1 MLGTWQSV
9 ALVDLN
15 QGNPRRSPRLSFLP
29 GQRRPVGWCP
39 VQTHEIRKRFL
50 DHFVNAGHTEVPSA
64 SVILDDPNLLFVNA
78 GMVQF
83 VPFFL
88 GQRTAPYTTATSIQ
102 KCIRTPDIDEV
113 GITTRHNTFF
123 QMAGNFSFG
132 DYFKRGAIELAW
144 TLLTN
149 PVSEGGYGFDPERLW
164 ATVFYD
170 DDEAVALWQEVA
182 GLPPERIQRR
192 GMADNYWSMGIPG
205 PCGPCSE
212 IYYDRGPEY
221 GVEGGPEADENRYIE
236 IWNLVFMQN
245 ERGEGT
251 SKDDFEILGPLPR
264 QNIDTGM
271 GVERIACLLQGV
283 DNVYETDL
291 LRPVI
296 DTVEQ
301 YAPRGYGQGNG
312 TDDIRYRVIADH
324 TRTAAIIIA
333 DGVTPSNEG
342 RGYVLRRLL
351 RRIIRSAKLLGIEAP
366 IVGELMA
373 TVRDAM
379 GPSYPELVTDF
390 DRISRIAVAEETAF
404 NRTLASG
411 SKLFEDAATAT
422 RSSGKT
428 QLAGSDAFALH
439 DTYGFPIE
447 LTLEMAAEAG
457 LSVDELGFRELMAEQ
472 RRRAK
477 ADAAARK
484 HAHADLSAFR
494 ELVDAGPT
502 EFTGFDELSSEARIL
517 GIFVDGKRVPV
528 VAHHA
533 PGDTELRVEIVLDRT
548 PLYAES
554 GGQIADAGWITGTGG
569 SQSAKAAVTDV
580 QKIAKSLWVHRVNV
594 ESGEFVEG
602 DTIVAAVD
610 PHWRRGA
617 TQGHSG
623 THMVHAA
630 LRQVLGPNAV
640 QAGSLNRPGY
650 LRFDFNSQS
659 ALTEEQ
665 RNQVEE
671 VSNEAVQADY
681 PVNTF
686 LTGLEKAKAMGAMA
700 MFGEQYPDEVRVV
713 EIGGPFSL
721 ELCGGTHV
729 NNSAQIGPITIL
741 GESSVGSG
749 VRRVEAYVGLDSFR
763 HLSKERALMAG
774 LASSLKVPSDE
785 VPARVAI
792 LVEKLKTAEKELE
805 RVRLNA
811 ARSGAADAAGTAEQI
826 GTVRLVAQRMAS
838 GMSAGDLRSLVGDI
852 KSRLG
857 SDPGVVVLIAEADS
871 ENGPTVPFVVA
882 ANQAAQDAGVRANEL
897 VQCVSTAV
905 GGRGGGK
912 PDLAQGSGKDAA
924 GIEAALAAVRAELAR
939 G

>member
-1 MLGTWQSV
+1 M
-9 ALVDLN
+9 
-15 QGNPRRSPRLSFLP
+15 
-29 GQRRPVGWCP
+29 
-39 VQTHEIRKRFL
+39 QTHDIRKRFT
-50 DHFVNAGHTEVPSA
+50 DHFVQAGHTEVPSA

-83 VPFFL
+83 VPYFL
-88 GQRTAPYTTATSIQ
+88 GQRTPPYSTATSIQ

-132 DYFKRGAIELAW
+132 DYFKRRAIELAW
-144 TLLTN
+144 NLLTK
-149 PVSEGGYGFDPERLW
+149 PVADGGYGMDRERLW

-170 DDEAVALWQEVA
+170 DDEAVQLWQEVA

-221 GVEGGPEADENRYIE
+221 GIEGGPEANEDRYIE

-245 ERGEGT
+245 ERGEGS
-251 SKDDFEILGPLPR
+251 SKEDFEILGPLPR

-296 DTVEQ
+296 DKTAEF
-301 YAPRGYGQGNG
+301 APRGYGCG
-312 TDDIRYRVIADH
+312 TDADDVRYRIIADH
-324 TRTAAIIIA
+324 SRTAAIIIA

-351 RRIIRSAKLLGIEAP
+351 RRIVRAAKLLGIERP
-366 IVGELMA
+366 LVGELMA

-390 DRISRIAVAEETAF
+390 DRINRIAVAEETAF

-411 SKLFEDAATAT
+411 SRLFDEAAAAT
-422 RSSGKT
+422 RSAGKT
-428 QLAGSDAFALH
+428 ELAGADAFALH

-502 EFTGFDELSSEARIL
+502 EFTGFDELTSTARIL

-528 VAHHA
+528 IAHHPRTQSQTA
-533 PGDTELRVEIVLDRT
+533 PPQRVEVVLDRT

-554 GGQIADAGWITGTGG
+554 GGQIADTGVITGTGAN
-569 SQSAKAAVTDV
+569 QTARAAVTDV
-580 QKIAKSLWVHRVNV
+580 QKIAKTLWVHRVSV

-602 DTIVAAVD
+602 DTVEAAVD
-610 PHWRRGA
+610 REWRHGA
-617 TQGHSG
+617 AQGHSG
-623 THMVHAA
+623 THLVHAA

-650 LRFDFNSQS
+650 LRFDFQWQGPLS
-659 ALTEEQ
+659 EDQ
-665 RNQVEE
+665 RSRIEE
-671 VSNEAVQADY
+671 VANEAVEADY

-686 LTGLEKAKAMGAMA
+686 TTALEEAKAMGAMA
-700 MFGEQYPDEVRVV
+700 LFGEQYPDEVRVV

-729 NNSAQIGPITIL
+729 HNSARIGPVTVL

-763 HLSKERALMAG
+763 HLAKERALMAG
-774 LASSLKVPSDE
+774 LAASLKVPSEE
-785 VPARVAI
+785 VPGRVAT
-792 LVEKLKTAEKELE
+792 LVERLKSAEKELE
-805 RVRLNA
+805 RVRLAA
-811 ARSGAADAAGTAEQI
+811 ARANAADAAGTAESV
-826 GTVRLVAQRMAS
+826 GKVRLVAQRTAS
-838 GMSAGDLRSLVGDI
+838 GMSAADLRSLVGDI
-852 KSRLG
+852 RGRLG
-857 SDPGVVVLIAEADS
+857 SEPGVVVLLAEHDGA
-871 ENGPTVPFVVA
+871 VPFVVA
-882 ANQAAQDAGVRANEL
+882 ANQAAQDAGVRADDL
-897 VQCVSTAV
+897 ARVVAAAV

-912 PDLAQGSGKDAA
+912 AELAQGSGSDPAA
-924 GIEAALAAVRAELAR
+924 IEAALAAVRAEVAR

>member
-1 MLGTWQSV
+1 
-9 ALVDLN
+9 
-15 QGNPRRSPRLSFLP
+15 
-29 GQRRPVGWCP
+29 

-88 GQRTAPYTTATSIQ
+88 GQRTPPYPTATSIQ

-132 DYFKRGAIELAW
+132 DYFKREAIELAW

-149 PVSEGGYGFDPERLW
+149 KVEDGGYQLDPEKIW
-164 ATVFYD
+164 ATVYFD
-170 DDEAVALWQEVA
+170 DDEAVRLWQEIA
-182 GLPPERIQRR
+182 GLPLERIQRR

-205 PCGPCSE
+205 PCGPSSE
-212 IYYDRGPEY
+212 IYYDRGSEF
-221 GVEGGPEADENRYIE
+221 GVEGGPEANEDRYIE

-245 ERGEGT
+245 ERGEGIG
-251 SKDDFEILGPLPR
+251 KEDFEILGPLPR
-264 QNIDTGM
+264 KNIDTGM
-271 GVERIACLLQGV
+271 GVERVAFLLQGV
-283 DNVYETDL
+283 HNVYETDL

-296 DTVEQ
+296 DAVASR
-301 YAPRGYGQGNG
+301 APRGYDVGNY
-312 TDDIRYRVIADH
+312 DDDVRYRIIADH
-324 TRTAAIIIA
+324 SRTAAILIG
-333 DGVTPSNEG
+333 DGVSPGNDG

-351 RRIIRSAKLLGIEAP
+351 RRVIRSAKLLDIDGP

-379 GPSYPELVTDF
+379 GPSYPELVADF
-390 DRISRIAVAEETAF
+390 KRINRIAVAEETAF
-404 NRTLASG
+404 NRTLQSGSRLFDEVAGATKASG
-411 SKLFEDAATAT
+411 ATVL
-422 RSSGKT
+422 S
-428 QLAGSDAFALH
+428 GSDAFTLH

-447 LTLEMAAEAG
+447 LTLEMATETG
-457 LSVDELGFRELMAEQ
+457 LQVDEVGFRELMAEQ

-484 HAHADLSAFR
+484 HAHADLSAYR

-502 EFTGFDELSSEARIL
+502 EFTGFDELTSEAKIL

-528 VAHHA
+528 VAH
-533 PGDTELRVEIVLDRT
+533 GTEGADRVELVLDRT

-554 GGQIADAGWITGTGG
+554 GGQVADTGTISGTG
-569 SQSAKAAVTDV
+569 AGESARAAVTDV
-580 QKIAKSLWVHRVNV
+580 QKIAKTLWVHRVNV

-602 DTIVAAVD
+602 DTVIAAVE
-610 PHWRRGA
+610 PGWRKGA

-650 LRFDFNSQS
+650 LRFDFNWQGP
-659 ALTEEQ
+659 LTEEQ
-665 RNQVEE
+665 RTEIEE
-671 VSNEAVQADY
+671 VTNQAVQADY
-681 PVNTF
+681 EVHTF
-686 LTGLEKAKAMGAMA
+686 NEKLDKAKAMGALA
-700 MFGEQYPDEVRVV
+700 LFGESYPEQVRVV

-729 NNSAQIGPITIL
+729 HNSAQIGPVTIL

-749 VRRVEAYVGLDSFR
+749 VRRVEAYVGLESFK
-763 HLSKERALMAG
+763 HLAKERALMAG
-774 LASSLKVPSDE
+774 LASSLKVPSEE
-785 VPARVAI
+785 VPARVAN
-792 LVEKLKTAEKELE
+792 LVERLKAAEKEIE
-805 RVRLNA
+805 RNRLANARAAAANA
-811 ARSGAADAAGTAEQI
+811 AAGAERI
-826 GTVRLVAQRMAS
+826 GNVRVVAQRM
-838 GMSAGDLRSLVGDI
+838 SAGMTAADLRSLVGDI
-852 KSRLG
+852 RGKLG
-857 SDPGVVVLIAEADS
+857 NDPAVVALIAEGDKDS
-871 ENGPTVPFVVA
+871 VPYAIA
-882 ANQAAQDAGVRANEL
+882 ANPAAQDLGIRANDL
-897 VQCVSTAV
+897 VKQLAEAV
-905 GGRGGGK
+905 DGRGGGK
-912 PDLAQGSGKDAA
+912 ADLAQGSGKDSS
-924 GIEAALAAVRAELAR
+924 GIDAALDAVRAEIAR
-939 G
+939 VG

>member
-1 MLGTWQSV
+1 M
-9 ALVDLN
+9 
-15 QGNPRRSPRLSFLP
+15 
-29 GQRRPVGWCP
+29 
-39 VQTHEIRKRFL
+39 QTHEIRKRFL

-88 GQRTAPYTTATSIQ
+88 GQRTPPYPTATSIQ

-132 DYFKRGAIELAW
+132 DYFKREAIELAW

-149 PVSEGGYGFDPERLW
+149 KAEDGGYGLDPEKIW
-164 ATVFYD
+164 ATVYFD
-170 DDEAVALWQEVA
+170 DDEAVKLWQEIA
-182 GLPPERIQRR
+182 GLPVERIQRR

-205 PCGPCSE
+205 PCGPSSE
-212 IYYDRGPEY
+212 IYYDRGPEF
-221 GVEGGPEADENRYIE
+221 GVDGGPQANEDRYIE

-251 SKDDFEILGPLPR
+251 GKEDFEILGSLPR
-264 QNIDTGM
+264 KNIDTGM
-271 GVERIACLLQGV
+271 GVERVAFLLQGV
-283 DNVYETDL
+283 HNVYETDL

-296 DTVEQ
+296 DTVARR
-301 YAPRGYGQGNG
+301 APRGYDVGNH
-312 TDDIRYRVIADH
+312 DDDVRYRIIADH
-324 TRTAAIIIA
+324 SRTAAILMG
-333 DGVTPSNEG
+333 DGVSPGNDG

-351 RRIIRSAKLLGIEAP
+351 RRVIRSAKLLDIEGP

-379 GPSYPELVTDF
+379 GPSYPELVADF

-404 NRTLASG
+404 NRTLQSGSRLFEEVAGVTKASG
-411 SKLFEDAATAT
+411 ATVL
-422 RSSGKT
+422 S
-428 QLAGSDAFALH
+428 GSDAFTLH

-447 LTLEMAAEAG
+447 LTLEMATEAG
-457 LSVDELGFRELMAEQ
+457 LQVDELGFRELMAGQ

-484 HAHADLSAFR
+484 HAHTDLSAYR

-502 EFTGFDELSSEARIL
+502 EFTGFDELTSQARIL

-528 VAHHA
+528 VAH
-533 PGDTELRVEIVLDRT
+533 GTEESAGADRVELVLDRT

-554 GGQIADAGWITGTGG
+554 GGQVADTGTITGTGSG
-569 SQSAKAAVTDV
+569 ESAKAAVTDV
-580 QKIAKSLWVHRVNV
+580 QKIAKTLWVHRVNV

-602 DTIVAAVD
+602 DTVVAAVE
-610 PHWRRGA
+610 PGWRKGA

-650 LRFDFNSQS
+650 LRFDFNWQGPLSDTQSSQI
-659 ALTEEQ
+659 
-665 RNQVEE
+665 EE
-671 VSNEAVQADY
+671 VTNEAVLADY
-681 PVNTF
+681 EVHTYNEQF
-686 LTGLEKAKAMGAMA
+686 EQAKAMGALA
-700 MFGEQYPDEVRVV
+700 LFGESYPERVRVV

-729 NNSAQIGPITIL
+729 HNSAQIGPVTIL

-749 VRRVEAYVGLDSFR
+749 VRRVEAFVGLESYQ
-763 HLSKERALMAG
+763 HLAKERALMAG

-785 VPARVAI
+785 VPARVAN
-792 LVEKLKTAEKELE
+792 LVDRLKAAEKEIE
-805 RVRLNA
+805 RNRLADARA
-811 ARSGAADAAGTAEQI
+811 AAADAAAGAQRI
-826 GTVRLVAQRMAS
+826 GNVRLVAQRMSA
-838 GMSAGDLRSLVGDI
+838 GMTAGDLRSLVGDLRG
-852 KSRLG
+852 KLG
-857 SDPGVVVLIAEADS
+857 DDPAVVALIAEGDGNS
-871 ENGPTVPFVVA
+871 VPYAVA
-882 ANQAAQDAGVRANEL
+882 ANTAAQDLGIRANDL
-897 VQCVSTAV
+897 VKQLAAAV
-905 GGRGGGK
+905 DGRGGGK
-912 PDLAQGSGKDAA
+912 ADLAQGSGKNASGIDAA
-924 GIEAALAAVRAELAR
+924 LDAVRAEIAR
-939 G
+939 VG

>member
-1 MLGTWQSV
+1 M
-9 ALVDLN
+9 
-15 QGNPRRSPRLSFLP
+15 
-29 GQRRPVGWCP
+29 
-39 VQTHEIRKRFL
+39 QTHEIRKRFL
-50 DHFVNAGHTEVPSA
+50 EHFVNAGHTEVPSA

-83 VPFFL
+83 VPYFL
-88 GQRTAPYTTATSIQ
+88 GQRTPPYATATSVQ
-102 KCIRTPDIDEV
+102 KCIRTPDIEEV

-132 DYFKRGAIELAW
+132 DYFKARAIELAW

-149 PVSEGGYGFDPERLW
+149 PVDEGGYGFDPERLW

-170 DDEAVALWQEVA
+170 DDEAEQLWQDIA

-212 IYYDRGPEY
+212 IYFDRGPEY
-221 GVEGGPEADENRYIE
+221 GIEGGPEANEDRYIE

-251 SKDDFEILGPLPR
+251 SKEDFEILGPLPR
-264 QNIDTGM
+264 KNIDTGM

-296 DTVEQ
+296 DTVAQ
-301 YAPRGYGQGNG
+301 YAPRGYGAGNH
-312 TDDIRYRVIADH
+312 DDDVRYRVIADH

-333 DGVTPSNEG
+333 DGVTPGNEG

-351 RRIIRSAKLLGIEAP
+351 RRIIRAAKLLGVEQP
-366 IVGELMA
+366 IMAELMA

-390 DRISRIAVAEETAF
+390 DRINRIAVAEETAF

-411 SKLFEDAATAT
+411 SKLFEEAAEST
-422 RSSGKT
+422 RKSGKT
-428 QLAGSDAFALH
+428 VLGGSDAFTLH

-502 EFTGFDELSSEARIL
+502 EFTGFDELTSQARIL

-528 VAHHA
+528 VSHESRVHSEA
-533 PGDTELRVEIVLDRT
+533 PERIEIVLDRT

-554 GGQIADAGWITGTGG
+554 GGQIADAGTISGTGAG
-569 SQSAKAAVTDV
+569 ESAKAAVTDV
-580 QKIAKSLWVHRVNV
+580 QKIAKTLWVHRVSV

-602 DTIVAAVD
+602 DTVVAAVD
-610 PHWRRGA
+610 PKWRRGA

-650 LRFDFNSQS
+650 LRFDFNSQG

-665 RNQVEE
+665 RNEVEE
-671 VSNEAVQADY
+671 VANEAVQADF

-686 LTGLEKAKAMGAMA
+686 TTALEKAKAMGAMA

-729 NNSAQIGPITIL
+729 HNSAQIGPITIL

-763 HLSKERALMAG
+763 HLAKERALMAG

-785 VPARVAI
+785 VPARVAN
-792 LVEKLKTAEKELE
+792 LVERLKAAEKELD
-805 RVRLNA
+805 RARLATARAAAANA
-811 ARSGAADAAGTAEQI
+811 AVGAEQV
-826 GTVRLVAQRMAS
+826 GKVRLVAQRMSA
-838 GMSAGDLRSLVGDI
+838 GMTAGDLRSLVGDI
-852 KSRLG
+852 KGKVG
-857 SDPGVVVLIAEADS
+857 SDPAVVALIAEGD
-871 ENGPTVPFVVA
+871 EGTVPFVVA
-882 ANQAAQDAGVRANEL
+882 VNPAAQDAGLRANDL
-897 VQCVSTAV
+897 IKAIATAV
-905 GGRGGGK
+905 DGRGGGK
-912 PDLAQGSGKDAA
+912 PDLAQGSGKNAS
-924 GIEAALAAVRAELAR
+924 GIDAALAAVRAEIAR
-939 G
+939 D

>member
-1 MLGTWQSV
+1 MRTAEV
-9 ALVDLN
+9 K
-15 QGNPRRSPRLSFLP
+15 R
-29 GQRRPVGWCP
+29 
-39 VQTHEIRKRFL
+39 RFL
-50 DHFVNAGHTEVPSA
+50 AFFEANGHTVVPSA
-64 SVILDDPNLLFVNA
+64 PLPAIDDPNLLFVNA

-88 GQRTAPYTTATSIQ
+88 GQRTPPYPTATSIQ

-132 DYFKRGAIELAW
+132 DYFKREAIELAW

-149 PVSEGGYGFDPERLW
+149 KVADGGYGLDPEKIW
-164 ATVFYD
+164 ATVYFD
-170 DDEAVALWQEVA
+170 DDEAVRLWREIA
-182 GLPPERIQRR
+182 DLPVERIQRR

-205 PCGPCSE
+205 PCGPSSE
-212 IYYDRGPEY
+212 IYYDRGPEF
-221 GVEGGPEADENRYIE
+221 GVDGGPEANEDRYIE

-251 SKDDFEILGPLPR
+251 SKTDFEILGPLPR
-264 QNIDTGM
+264 KNIDTGM
-271 GVERIACLLQGV
+271 GVERVAFLLQGV
-283 DNVYETDL
+283 SNVYETDL

-296 DTVEQ
+296 DVVARR
-301 YAPRGYGQGNG
+301 APRGYDVGNHH
-312 TDDIRYRVIADH
+312 DDVRYRIIADH
-324 TRTAAIIIA
+324 SRTAAILIG
-333 DGVTPSNEG
+333 DGVGPGNDG

-351 RRIIRSAKLLGIEAP
+351 RRVIRSAKLLDIDGP

-390 DRISRIAVAEETAF
+390 DRINRIAVAEETAF
-404 NRTLASG
+404 NRTLQSGSRLFEEVAGATKASG
-411 SKLFEDAATAT
+411 ATVL
-422 RSSGKT
+422 S
-428 QLAGSDAFALH
+428 GSDAFTLH

-447 LTLEMAAEAG
+447 LTLEMAAEAD
-457 LSVDELGFRELMAEQ
+457 LQVDELGFRELMAEQ

-484 HAHADLSAFR
+484 HAHADLTAYR

-502 EFTGFDELSSEARIL
+502 EFTGFDELTSQARIL

-528 VAHHA
+528 VAH
-533 PGDTELRVEIVLDRT
+533 GTEESAGAERVELVLDRT

-554 GGQIADAGWITGTGG
+554 GGQVADAGNISGTG
-569 SQSAKAAVTDV
+569 SSATAKAAVTDV
-580 QKIAKSLWVHRVNV
+580 QKIAKTLWVHRVNV

-602 DTIVAAVD
+602 DTVVAAVD
-610 PHWRRGA
+610 PDWRKGA

-650 LRFDFNSQS
+650 LRFDFNRQGALS
-659 ALTEEQ
+659 AEQ
-665 RNQVEE
+665 LSQVEE
-671 VSNEAVQADY
+671 VTNEAVQADY
-681 PVNTF
+681 EVHTF
-686 LTGLEKAKAMGAMA
+686 LEQLEKAKAMGAMA
-700 MFGEQYPDEVRVV
+700 MFGEAYPDEVRVV

-729 NNSAQIGPITIL
+729 HNSAQIGPVTIL

-749 VRRVEAYVGLDSFR
+749 VRRVEAYVGLESFK
-763 HLSKERALMAG
+763 HLAKERALMAG

-785 VPARVAI
+785 VPARVAN
-792 LVEKLKTAEKELE
+792 LVERLKAAEKEIE
-805 RVRLNA
+805 RNRLANARAAAANA
-811 ARSGAADAAGTAEQI
+811 AAGAQHI
-826 GTVRLVAQRMAS
+826 GNVRLVAQRM
-838 GMSAGDLRSLVGDI
+838 SAGMTAADLRSLVGDI
-852 KSRLG
+852 RGKLG
-857 SDPGVVVLIAEADS
+857 SDPAVVALIAEGEGDS
-871 ENGPTVPFVVA
+871 VPYAVA
-882 ANQAAQDAGVRANEL
+882 ANTAAQDLGIRASEL
-897 VQCVSTAV
+897 VKQLAAAV
-905 GGRGGGK
+905 DGRGGGK
-912 PDLAQGSGKDAA
+912 ADLAQGSGKDSS
-924 GIEAALAAVRAELAR
+924 GIDAALDAVRAEIAR
-939 G
+939 VS

>member
-1 MLGTWQSV
+1 M
-9 ALVDLN
+9 
-15 QGNPRRSPRLSFLP
+15 
-29 GQRRPVGWCP
+29 
-39 VQTHEIRKRFL
+39 QTHEIRKRFL

-88 GQRTAPYTTATSIQ
+88 GQRTAPYNTATSIQ

-144 TLLTN
+144 TLLTK
-149 PVSEGGYGFDPERLW
+149 PVSAGGYGFDPERLW

-170 DDEAVALWQEVA
+170 DDEAEQLWQEIA

-251 SKDDFEILGPLPR
+251 SKDDFAILGPLPR

-296 DTVEQ
+296 DKVEQ
-301 YAPRGYGQGNG
+301 YAPRGYGQGNNV
-312 TDDIRYRVIADH
+312 DDIRYRVIADH

-351 RRIIRSAKLLGIEAP
+351 RRIIRSAKLLGIEGP
-366 IVGELMA
+366 IVGELM
-373 TVRDAM
+373 TCVRDAM

-390 DRISRIAVAEETAF
+390 DRINRIAVAEETAF

-411 SKLFEDAATAT
+411 SKLFEDAAAAT

-533 PGDTELRVEIVLDRT
+533 PGDTDLRVEIVLDRT

-569 SQSAKAAVTDV
+569 SESAKAAVTDV

-610 PHWRRGA
+610 PQWRRGA

-630 LRQVLGPNAV
+630 LRQVVGPNAV

-785 VPARVAI
+785 VPARVAT
-792 LVEKLKTAEKELE
+792 LVEKLKAAEKELE

-811 ARSGAADAAGTAEQI
+811 ARSGAADAAGTAEQV
-826 GTVRLVAQRMAS
+826 GKVRLVAQQMAT

-871 ENGPTVPFVVA
+871 ETGPTVPFVVA

-897 VQCVSTAV
+897 VQCVSAAV

-912 PDLAQGSGKDAA
+912 PDLAQGSGKDPA
-924 GIEAALAAVRAELAR
+924 GIAAALAAVRAELAR

>member
-1 MLGTWQSV
+1 
-9 ALVDLN
+9 
-15 QGNPRRSPRLSFLP
+15 
-29 GQRRPVGWCP
+29 

-50 DHFVNAGHTEVPSA
+50 DHFVKAGHTEVPSA

-83 VPFFL
+83 VPYFL
-88 GQRTAPYTTATSIQ
+88 GARTPPYQTATSIQ

-132 DYFKRGAIELAW
+132 DYFKRRAIELAW

-149 PVSEGGYGFDPERLW
+149 STQDGGYGLDPERVW
-164 ATVFYD
+164 TTVFFD
-170 DDEAVALWQEVA
+170 DDEAVQLWQEIA
-182 GLPPERIQRR
+182 GLPAERIQRR
-192 GMADNYWSMGIPG
+192 GMEDNYWSMGIPG
-205 PCGPCSE
+205 PCGPSSE
-212 IYYDRGPEY
+212 IYYDRGPEF
-221 GVEGGPEADENRYIE
+221 GVEGGPVANEDRYIE

-251 SKDDFEILGPLPR
+251 GKADFEILGPLPR
-264 QNIDTGM
+264 KNIDTGM
-271 GVERIACLLQGV
+271 GVERVAFILQGV
-283 DNVYETDL
+283 HNVYETDL

-296 DTVEQ
+296 DKVASVAARP
-301 YAPRGYGQGNG
+301 YDAGNH
-312 TDDIRYRVIADH
+312 DDDVRYRVIADH
-324 TRTAAIIIA
+324 SRTAAILIG
-333 DGVTPSNEG
+333 DGVTPGNDG

-351 RRIIRSAKLLGIEAP
+351 RRVIRSAKLLDIEGP
-366 IVGELMA
+366 IVGDLMT

-390 DRISRIAVAEETAF
+390 DRIKRIAVAEETAF

-411 SKLFEDAATAT
+411 SKLFDEVADATK
-422 RSSGKT
+422 SSGI
-428 QLAGSDAFALH
+428 QAISGSDAFTLH

-457 LSVDELGFRELMAEQ
+457 LRVDEVGFRELMAGQ

-484 HAHADLSAFR
+484 HAHADLTAYR

-502 EFTGFDELSSEARIL
+502 EFTGFDELTSEARIL

-528 VAHHA
+528 VSHGSQKEGAGA
-533 PGDTELRVEIVLDRT
+533 ERVELVLDRT

-554 GGQIADAGWITGTGG
+554 GGQIADAGSISGTGTGE
-569 SQSAKAAVTDV
+569 SARAAVTDV
-580 QKIAKSLWVHRVNV
+580 QKIAKTLFVHRVNV

-602 DTIVAAVD
+602 DTVVAAVD
-610 PHWRRGA
+610 PEWRRGA

-650 LRFDFNSQS
+650 LRFDFNWQGP
-659 ALTEEQ
+659 LTDEQ
-665 RNQVEE
+665 RTQIEE
-671 VSNEAVQADY
+671 VTNEAVQADFE
-681 PVNTF
+681 VHTF
-686 LTGLEKAKAMGAMA
+686 NEQLEKAKAMGAMA
-700 MFGEQYPDEVRVV
+700 LFGEAYPDEVRVV

-729 NNSAQIGPITIL
+729 HNSAQIGPVTIL
-741 GESSVGSG
+741 GESSIGSG

-763 HLSKERALMAG
+763 HLAKERALMAG
-774 LASSLKVPSDE
+774 LASSLKVPSVE
-785 VPARVAI
+785 VPARVAS
-792 LVEKLKTAEKELE
+792 LVERLKAAEKELE
-805 RVRLNA
+805 RARLAGAKAAATNA
-811 ARSGAADAAGTAEQI
+811 AAGAERI
-826 GTVRLVAQRMAS
+826 GNVRVVAQRMS
-838 GMSAGDLRSLVGDI
+838 GAMTAADLRSLVGDI
-852 KSRLG
+852 RGKLG
-857 SDPGVVVLIAEADS
+857 SDPAVVALIAEG
-871 ENGPTVPFVVA
+871 EGGTVPYAIA
-882 ANQAAQDAGVRANEL
+882 ANPAAQDLGIRANDLIKPLAATVE
-897 VQCVSTAV
+897 
-905 GGRGGGK
+905 GRGGGK
-912 PDLAQGSGKDAA
+912 PDLAQGSGKDPT
-924 GIEAALAAVRAELAR
+924 GIDAALDALRSEIRVIARA

>member
-1 MLGTWQSV
+1 
-9 ALVDLN
+9 
-15 QGNPRRSPRLSFLP
+15 
-29 GQRRPVGWCP
+29 

-50 DHFVNAGHTEVPSA
+50 DHFVKAGHAEVPSA

-88 GQRTAPYTTATSIQ
+88 GQQTPPWNRATSVQ

-132 DYFKRGAIELAW
+132 DYFKKGAIDLAW

-149 PVSEGGYGFDPERLW
+149 PQDQGGYGFDPERLW
-164 ATVFYD
+164 ATVYLD
-170 DDEAVALWQEVA
+170 DDEAFELWQEVA
-182 GLPPERIQRR
+182 GLPPMRIQRR

-205 PCGPCSE
+205 PCGPSSE

-221 GVEGGPEADENRYIE
+221 GIEGGPEANEDRYIE

-251 SKDDFEILGPLPR
+251 SKEDFEILGPLPR
-264 QNIDTGM
+264 KNIDTGM
-271 GVERIACLLQGV
+271 GIERVACLLQGV

-291 LRPVI
+291 LRPAI
-296 DTVEQ
+296 DLVAGI
-301 YAPRGYGQGNG
+301 APRGYGVGNH
-312 TDDIRYRVIADH
+312 DDDVRYRIIADH
-324 TRTAAIIIA
+324 SRTAAIIIG
-333 DGVTPSNEG
+333 DGVSPGNDG

-351 RRIIRSAKLLGIEAP
+351 RRVIRSAKLLGIDTP
-366 IVGELMA
+366 IVGELMI

-390 DRISRIAVAEETAF
+390 DRIQRIAVAEETAF

-411 SKLFEDAATAT
+411 SRLFEEAADSTK
-422 RSSGKT
+422 SSGAT
-428 QLAGSDAFALH
+428 VLSGTDAFTLH

-447 LTLEMAAEAG
+447 LTLEMAAESG
-457 LSVDELGFRELMAEQ
+457 LSVDEEGFRGLMSEQ
-472 RRRAK
+472 RQRAK

-484 HAHADLSAFR
+484 HAHADLTAYR

-502 EFTGFDELSSEARIL
+502 EFTGFDELASEATIL

-528 VAHHA
+528 VAHGGEA
-533 PGDTELRVEIVLDRT
+533 LAADRIELVLDRT

-554 GGQIADAGWITGTGG
+554 GGQIADVGSISGTGS
-569 SQSAKAAVTDV
+569 SQAAKAAVTDV
-580 QKIAKSLWVHRVNV
+580 QKIAKTLFVHRVTV

-602 DTIVAAVD
+602 DTVVAAVD
-610 PHWRRGA
+610 PKWRHGA

-650 LRFDFNSQS
+650 LRFDFNWQGSLS
-659 ALTEEQ
+659 EGQ
-665 RNQVEE
+665 RDEIE
-671 VSNEAVQADY
+671 VVTNEAVEADFA
-681 PVNTF
+681 VNTF
-686 LTGLEKAKAMGAMA
+686 NTKLDKAKAMGAMA
-700 MFGEQYPDEVRVV
+700 LFGEAYPEEVRVV

-729 NNSAQIGPITIL
+729 HNSAQIGPVTIL

-749 VRRVEAYVGLDSFR
+749 VRRVEAYVGLDSFKY
-763 HLSKERALMAG
+763 LAKERALMAG
-774 LASSLKVPSDE
+774 LASSLKVPSEE
-785 VPARVAI
+785 VPARVAN
-792 LVEKLKTAEKELE
+792 LVERLRAAEKELT
-805 RVRLNA
+805 RVRLANARAAAVNA
-811 ARSGAADAAGTAEQI
+811 AAGAEQV
-826 GTVRLVAQRMAS
+826 GKVRLVAQRMA
-838 GMSAGDLRSLVGDI
+838 GGVSAADLRSLVGDI
-852 KSRLG
+852 RGKLG
-857 SDPGVVVLIAEADS
+857 SDPAVVALIAEGEDD
-871 ENGPTVPFVVA
+871 TVPFVVA
-882 ANQAAQDAGVRANEL
+882 ATATAQDLGLSANDL
-897 VQCVSTAV
+897 VKTLGAAV
-905 GGRGGGK
+905 NGRGGGK
-912 PDLAQGSGKDAA
+912 ADLAQGSGSGAS
-924 GIEAALAAVRAELAR
+924 GIDAALAALRAEVAR
-939 G
+939 SQRS

>member
-1 MLGTWQSV
+1 
-9 ALVDLN
+9 
-15 QGNPRRSPRLSFLP
+15 
-29 GQRRPVGWCP
+29 

-88 GQRTAPYTTATSIQ
+88 GQRTPPYPTATSIQ

-132 DYFKRGAIELAW
+132 DYFKREAIELAW

-149 PVSEGGYGFDPERLW
+149 EVGDGGYGLDPEKIW
-164 ATVFYD
+164 ATVYFD
-170 DDEAVALWQEVA
+170 DDEAVQLWREIA
-182 GLPPERIQRR
+182 GLPVERIQRR

-205 PCGPCSE
+205 PCGPSSE
-212 IYYDRGPEY
+212 IYYDRGPEF
-221 GVEGGPEADENRYIE
+221 GVEGGPEANEDRYIE

-245 ERGEGT
+245 ERGEGV
-251 SKDDFEILGPLPR
+251 SKEDFEILGSLPR
-264 QNIDTGM
+264 KNIDTGM
-271 GVERIACLLQGV
+271 GVERVAFLLQGV
-283 DNVYETDL
+283 HNVYETDL

-296 DTVEQ
+296 DTVAGR
-301 YAPRGYGQGNG
+301 APRPYGNHG
-312 TDDIRYRVIADH
+312 TPEDDVRYRIIADH
-324 TRTAAIIIA
+324 SRTAAILIG
-333 DGVTPSNEG
+333 DGVSPGNDG

-351 RRIIRSAKLLGIEAP
+351 RRVIRSAKLLDIEGP

-379 GPSYPELVTDF
+379 GPSYPELVADF
-390 DRISRIAVAEETAF
+390 DRINRIAVAEETAF
-404 NRTLASG
+404 NRTLQSG
-411 SKLFEDAATAT
+411 SRLFEDVAGVTKASGATVL
-422 RSSGKT
+422 S
-428 QLAGSDAFALH
+428 GSDAFTLH

-457 LSVDELGFRELMAEQ
+457 LKVDELGFRELMAGQ

-484 HAHADLSAFR
+484 HAHADLSAYR

-502 EFTGFDELSSEARIL
+502 EFTGFDELTSQARIL

-528 VAHHA
+528 VAHGTEESVQSGG
-533 PGDTELRVEIVLDRT
+533 PGRVELVLDRT

-554 GGQIADAGWITGTGG
+554 GGQVADTGTITGTGAG
-569 SQSAKAAVTDV
+569 ESAKAAVTDV
-580 QKIAKSLWVHRVNV
+580 QKIAKTLWVHRVNV

-602 DTIVAAVD
+602 DTVVAAVE
-610 PHWRRGA
+610 PGWRKGA

-650 LRFDFNSQS
+650 LRFDFNWQGPLSD
-659 ALTEEQ
+659 EQ
-665 RNQVEE
+665 HTQIEE
-671 VSNEAVQADY
+671 VTNEAVQADFE
-681 PVNTF
+681 VHTF
-686 LTGLEKAKAMGAMA
+686 LEPLEKARAMGAMA
-700 MFGEQYPDEVRVV
+700 MFGEAYPDEVRVV

-729 NNSAQIGPITIL
+729 HNSAQIGPVTIL

-749 VRRVEAYVGLDSFR
+749 VRRVEAFVGLESFK
-763 HLSKERALMAG
+763 HLAKERALMAG

-785 VPARVAI
+785 VPARVAN
-792 LVEKLKTAEKELE
+792 LVERLKAAEKEIE
-805 RVRLNA
+805 RNRLSDARAAAANAVAGAQRIGNVR
-811 ARSGAADAAGTAEQI
+811 
-826 GTVRLVAQRMAS
+826 VVAQRMSA
-838 GMSAGDLRSLVGDI
+838 GMTAGDLRSLVGDLRG
-852 KSRLG
+852 KLG
-857 SDPGVVVLIAEADS
+857 DDPAVVALIAEGDGDS
-871 ENGPTVPFVVA
+871 VPYAVA
-882 ANQAAQDAGVRANEL
+882 ANTAAQDLGIRANDL
-897 VQCVSTAV
+897 VKQLAAAV
-905 GGRGGGK
+905 DGRGGGK
-912 PDLAQGSGKDAA
+912 ADLAQGSGKDAS
-924 GIEAALAAVRAELAR
+924 GIDAALDAVRAEIAR
-939 G
+939 VG